1 MIGNHGELSHG
12 SYFGDLL
19 SKLSFLPEHDNI
31 DAFVAD
37 EIFRDVLVI
46 KHTEMEC

>member
-1 MIGNHGELSHG
+1 MSWNVKSHEMLMDG
-12 SYFGDLL
+12 H
-19 SKLSFLPEHDNI
+19 FLPEHDNKN
-31 DAFVAD
+31 AFVAD